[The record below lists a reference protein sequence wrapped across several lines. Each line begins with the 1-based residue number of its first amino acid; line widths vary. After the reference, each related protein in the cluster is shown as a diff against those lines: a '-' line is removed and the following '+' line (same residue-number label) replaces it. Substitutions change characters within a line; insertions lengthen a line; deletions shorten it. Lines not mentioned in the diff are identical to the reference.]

1 VAVVSMT
8 GFARGEGQLDG
19 CRWSWEVRSV
29 NARGLETRVRIPS
42 GFEGLDPQV
51 RERVARALKRGSVMA
66 TLNVTG
72 QAGQTGVRVNM
83 AVLDAILAIVPDIQR
98 RLSDAPPPTVEG
110 LLALKGVIEPED
122 ALMSADARSAFE
134 GALLARLD
142 EVLQRLTVNRRAEGA
157 RLAQVLADQVQRIGE
172 LSRQAG
178 TLAAT
183 QTEAILRRLKEQ
195 VEQLVSQIPSMPEE
209 RLVQEAALLAVKADP
224 REELDRLTSHC
235 AAAVALLAKGSP
247 IGRQF
252 DFLCQ
257 EMNRE
262 ANTLC
267 AKAGDVDLTRIGLD
281 LRATVDQLREQ
292 VQNIE

>member
-1 VAVVSMT
+1 MAVVSMT

-19 CRWSWEVRSV
+19 CRWSWEVRSI
-29 NARGLETRVRIPS
+29 NARGLETRLRIPS
-42 GFEGLDPQV
+42 GFESLDPAI
-51 RERVARALKRGSVMA
+51 RERVARALRRGSVMV

-83 AVLDAILAIVPDIQR
+83 TVLDAILAIVPDIQR
-98 RLSDAPPPTVEG
+98 RLPDAPPPTIEG

-122 ALMSADARSAFE
+122 APMSEEARLAFE
-134 GALLARLD
+134 AGLLARLD
-142 EVLQRLTVNRRAEGA
+142 EVLQRLTGNRQAEGA
-157 RLAQVLADQVQRIGE
+157 RLAQVLADQVRRIGE

-183 QTEAILRRLKEQ
+183 QTDAILGRLKEQ
-195 VEQLVSQIPSMPEE
+195 VGQLSSQVPALPEE

-224 REELDRLTSHC
+224 REELDRLQSHC
-235 AAAVALLAKGSP
+235 EAAAALLAKGSP

-267 AKAGDVDLTRIGLD
+267 AKSGDADLTRIGLD